1 MKVGDSG
8 GRFPLIVAPWDGAL
22 PTFESLS
29 NALVDVL
36 YTLQDAGLLTVFLE
50 YCSRAAVGL
59 QQTRQQP
66 NEGAIAY
73 LHRHRMLQQ
82 ARI

>member
-1 MKVGDSG
+1 MRVGDSG

-22 PTFESLS
+22 PTFERLS

-36 YTLQDAGLLTVFLE
+36 YTLQEAGLLSVLE

-59 QQTRQQP
+59 QQTRQRP
-66 NEGAIAY
+66 NEGAVA
-73 LHRHRMLQQ
+73 
-82 ARI
+82 

>member
-1 MKVGDSG
+1 MRVGDSG
-8 GRFPLIVAPWDGAL
+8 GRFPQIVAPLDGAL

-36 YTLQDAGLLTVFLE
+36 YTLQEVGLLSVLLE

-59 QQTRQQP
+59 QQTRQWQT
-66 NEGAIAY
+66 EGAVA
-73 LHRHRMLQQ
+73 
-82 ARI
+82 